1 MWVIGTLLALI
12 YSIVTTDGFT
22 STAMLW
28 AKHQGS
34 EAKARCQLGIYR
46 TAQSRVMSGREIA
59 LSMGGVDIVDFSEDE
74 EEDVEDADTDSATAE
89 PEETRTDEELG
100 TTHGYEGDFKV
111 GDVVRVKDD
120 IRIWSVKQYS
130 DEGFSCQGFE
140 GKVVQ
145 LVLYGRKLKSLC
157 SAITP
162 VKVDFEP
169 TGNGVPEGMFT
180 RKFTA
185 HFAGDELDLVTAA
198 SETGTS

>member
-1 MWVIGTLLALI
+1 
-12 YSIVTTDGFT
+12 
-22 STAMLW
+22 
-28 AKHQGS
+28 
-34 EAKARCQLGIYR
+34 
-46 TAQSRVMSGREIA
+46 MSGREIA